1 MFTRYWGCIEIKV
14 CGFAHVWLL
23 PNTWSCIIVL
33 IVCKMFVVLQN
44 LNTDLPKRFKC
55 LIYDKINTIRAVLLL
70 FQICAADVL
79 IFEPLSWLC
88 GTNRTLL
95 SEQHKYHG
103 EFTRHWGC
111 IEIKVCGFAHVWLL
125 PNIYLRPCIIVL
137 IVMWSIWNNSYLNC
151 GCRWKWRMIIAV
163 NFPIYAIGKKKPEKK
178 SGLQRDS
185 NPWPPRCRHKVVKIH
200 FFLFLISKGTDSK
213 LLLLIISISCFS
225 SSVWYV

>member
-33 IVCKMFVVLQN
+33 IVCKMFVVSQN

-55 LIYDKINTIRAVLLL
+55 LIYDKFDTIRAVLLL

-95 SEQHKYHG
+95 SEQHKYHD

-137 IVMWSIWNNSYLNC
+137 IVFNMFLSCPIWT
-151 GCRWKWRMIIAV
+151 
-163 NFPIYAIGKKKPEKK
+163 
-178 SGLQRDS
+178 
-185 NPWPPRCRHKVVKIH
+185 
-200 FFLFLISKGTDSK
+200 LISQNVLRGRFNCLGSDHLRAI
-213 LLLLIISISCFS
+213 LLLFQFCAG
-225 SSVWYV
+225 YVKFELFCWLCGTSRTLLKSAT

>member
-55 LIYDKINTIRAVLLL
+55 LIYDKFNTIRAVLLL

-125 PNIYLRPCIIVL
+125 PNIYLRPYIIVL

-151 GCRWKWRMIIAV
+151 GWRWKWRMIIAV
-163 NFPIYAIGKKKPEKK
+163 NFPI
-178 SGLQRDS
+178 
-185 NPWPPRCRHKVVKIH
+185 
-200 FFLFLISKGTDSK
+200 
-213 LLLLIISISCFS
+213 
-225 SSVWYV
+225 